1 MDLGNKICEL
11 RKLSGITQEQLA
23 EKLSI
28 SRQTLSKWEKGNSLP
43 DIESIVN
50 ISKLFQISLQE
61 LLLEKEEQQMEQQ
74 QNTQIT
80 LEDLSRINAHN
91 RK

>member
-1 MDLGNKICEL
+1 MNLGNKICEL

-50 ISKLFQISLQE
+50 ISKLFQISFQSILF
-61 LLLEKEEQQMEQQ
+61 
-74 QNTQIT
+74 
-80 LEDLSRINAHN
+80 
-91 RK
+91 

>member
-1 MDLGNKICEL
+1 MNLGNKICEL

-61 LLLEKEEQQMEQQ
+61 LLLEK
-74 QNTQIT
+74 
-80 LEDLSRINAHN
+80 
-91 RK
+91 